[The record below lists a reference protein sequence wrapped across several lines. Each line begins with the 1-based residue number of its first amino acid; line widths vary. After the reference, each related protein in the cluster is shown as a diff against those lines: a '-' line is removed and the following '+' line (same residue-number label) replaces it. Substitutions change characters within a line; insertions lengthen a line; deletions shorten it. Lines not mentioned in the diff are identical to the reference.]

1 MPARR
6 GQRYAGSMGRVNS
19 APSHRAASVVIVTAI
34 LLLMSALVPMA
45 SAMGTGQL
53 RTIAAAVQ
61 RFLLFYSGV
70 FALVGLTAAVG
81 AGLLAADQVVMSP
94 GHRIVT
100 QAMHRALSILALAAL
115 FNHITFEIIA
125 HRARAADA
133 FVPFLAQR
141 QMLFMGLGT
150 IATDL
155 FVIILHDRESCASG
169 SPPGPG
175 PGCGA
180 PCTRSLTSPG
190 RWRFCTGCWPAGRR
204 SPMWTGATAAASRR
218 SGWRWRIR
226 CVAMMRGRQVGGRR
240 APDQF
245 SPSMRAPSA
254 MAAGRVRRARRP
266 VRCRPGRA
274 RSARDRR
281 SAPPGRWRPRPSSRR
296 RRSRGRRSRGRRS
309 RGRRSRGRRSRGRDA
324 RHQMPFRPAL
334 TTIRGS
340 GSSRVRR
347 TRGGPLAARPGPAD

>member
-1 MPARR
+1 
-6 GQRYAGSMGRVNS
+6 
-19 APSHRAASVVIVTAI
+19 
-34 LLLMSALVPMA
+34 MA

-141 QMLFMGLGT
+141 QVLFMGLGT

-155 FVIILHDRESCASG
+155 FVVILLTGVLRKQFAAGARPWVWRSLHAIAYLAWPMAILHG
-169 SPPGPG
+169 
-175 PGCGA
+175 
-180 PCTRSLTSPG
+180 LL
-190 RWRFCTGCWPAGRR
+190 AGRPAKPYVDW
-204 SPMWTGATAAASRR
+204 SYGGCLAAVGLALT
-218 SGWRWRIR
+218 IR
-226 CVAMMRGRQVGGRR
+226 CVALMRGRHVGGHG

-245 SPSMRAPSA
+245 SPSTGAPPVMGAGRFGELGVTSMPAWMGPLGPGSPQRAPRA
-254 MAAGRVRRARRP
+254 LAAPAEQPRP
-266 VRCRPGRA
+266 GQPWPGRA
-274 RSARDRR
+274 APDVV
-281 SAPPGRWRPRPSSRR
+281 PPGADHDPW
-296 RRSRGRRSRGRRS
+296 
-309 RGRRSRGRRSRGRDA
+309 
-324 RHQMPFRPAL
+324 
-334 TTIRGS
+334 IRIF
-340 GSSRVRR
+340 
-347 TRGGPLAARPGPAD
+347 PGEEN